1 MLIQVKY
8 IISILILI
16 GGINIVFAADPVQI
30 LQSLEDTLNAPQDR
44 EAHLTMQLVDKKGD
58 VRTRELTILQKGQDK
73 RLIRFL
79 SPADVRG
86 VGFLVLE
93 DDLMYLYMPAFAKVR
108 RIASHVKNETFM
120 GTDFTYDDMAQNDYV
135 GNYTPTLRE
144 ETDQHYILELIPKPE
159 SEIDYSRMVMWV
171 NKETMLPDTAEFYDR
186 SGRLLKVMTQ
196 TDVKRIDGYLTPQHI
211 EMENVQD
218 KHKTIMHLNEVMHDQ
233 NVPDK
238 HFTQRYLKRF

>member
-1 MLIQVKY
+1 MLVKIKY
-8 IISILILI
+8 VLLILFLI
-16 GGINIVFAADPVQI
+16 GSINTAWAADPVQI

-79 SPADVRG
+79 SPPDVRG

-93 DDLMYLYMPAFAKVR
+93 DDQMYLYMPAFAKVR

-135 GNYTPTLRE
+135 ENYTPTLKE
-144 ETDQHYILELIPKPE
+144 ETDQHYVLELIPKAD
-159 SEIDYSRMVMWV
+159 SEIDYSKLVMWV
-171 NKETMLPDTAEFYDR
+171 NKQTMLPDTAQFYDR

-218 KHKTIMHLNEVMHDQ
+218 KHKTIMDMNAVVHDQ

>member
-1 MLIQVKY
+1 MLIQMKCLV
-8 IISILILI
+8 IILILV
-16 GGINIVFAADPVQI
+16 GGVNTAFAIDPVQI

-44 EAHLTMQLVDKKGD
+44 EAHLTMQLIDKKGD

-135 GNYTPTLRE
+135 GNYTPELSE
-144 ETDQHYILELIPKPE
+144 ETDQHYILELTPKPE
-159 SEIDYSRMVMWV
+159 SEIDYSKLVMWV
-171 NKETMLPDTAEFYDR
+171 NKETMLPDTAQFYDR

-196 TDVKRIDGYLTPQHI
+196 TDVKRIDGYLTPLHI

-218 KHKTIMHLNEVMHDQ
+218 MHKTIMQLNVVVHDQ
-233 NVPDK
+233 NVPDE